1 MVAKLAKA
9 TKLRQN
15 CNKMYL
21 QAIHLQY
28 SRADTKLT
36 THTVPYRPVPET
48 AASSS
53 IPMERGSTD
62 FEVGS
67 AGISKSRPSVGGQ
80 PLPASTASAP
90 HNNGA
95 TDEADESTL
104 LHGED
109 S

>member
-1 MVAKLAKA
+1 MDIFLWRRTSQLNRNTTVKKS
-9 TKLRQN
+9 
-15 CNKMYL
+15 
-21 QAIHLQY
+21 IHLQY
-28 SRADTKLT
+28 SRADTKLR
-36 THTVPYRPVPET
+36 THTVPYRTLPET

-67 AGISKSRPSVGGQ
+67 AGISKYRQSVGGQ

>member
-1 MVAKLAKA
+1 MNKS
-9 TKLRQN
+9 TKSRHNDKQIVLV
-15 CNKMYL
+15 
-21 QAIHLQY
+21 QAIYLQY

-36 THTVPYRPVPET
+36 THTVPYRTLPET
-48 AASSS
+48 AGSSN
-53 IPMERGSTD
+53 IPMERGST
-62 FEVGS
+62 EVS
-67 AGISKSRPSVGGQ
+67 SPGISKSYSSVGER